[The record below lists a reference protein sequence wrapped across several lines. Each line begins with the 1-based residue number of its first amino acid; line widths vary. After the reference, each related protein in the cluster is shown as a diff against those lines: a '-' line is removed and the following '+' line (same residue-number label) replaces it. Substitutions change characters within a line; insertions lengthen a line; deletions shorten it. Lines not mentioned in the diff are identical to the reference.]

1 MSRGTQAS
9 RPQSK
14 DATETV
20 AFPIQDPL
28 LRWFQANARDLP
40 WRKNRTPYAVWVS
53 EIMLQQT
60 QVATV
65 IDYFNRFMKRF
76 PTVETLARAKQDS
89 VLKLWEGLGYYSRGR
104 NLHKAAQTIVADYGG
119 QLPDTVDELQKIP
132 GIGRYTAGAIAS
144 IAFHKPAPILDGNVI
159 RVLSRVFRVKG
170 NPKETAIKN
179 QLWELADR
187 LVHTEHPGDFN
198 EAMMELGAMVCTPSN
213 PQCIACPLNTECQ
226 AYRHGEQESLPVRQ
240 KQAPLPHYTIVVG
253 VVYKGDTILIDK
265 RRQNALLGGL
275 WEFPGGKKQTGE
287 SFKAAVAREVKEETG
302 IEIEVGKR
310 LGLVKHT
317 YSHFKIT
324 LHAYSC
330 TYLSGA
336 AKPLGCD
343 AVKWVAPDALKKYA
357 FPAANLKLFPKIR

>member
-1 MSRGTQAS
+1 MKHIQAAKI
-9 RPQSK
+9 QK
-14 DATETV
+14 D
-20 AFPIQDPL
+20 L
-28 LRWFQANARDLP
+28 LTWFRANARDLP

-76 PTVETLARAKQDS
+76 PTVEALARARQDS

-104 NLHKAAQTIVADYGG
+104 NLHKAAQTIVSEYNG
-119 QLPDTVDELQKIP
+119 QLPNSLDELQKIP

-144 IAFHKPAPILDGNVI
+144 IAFNKPAPILDGNVI
-159 RVLSRVFRVKG
+159 RVLCRVFRVKG
-170 NPKETAIKN
+170 NPKETAVKHE
-179 QLWELADR
+179 LWELADG

-198 EAMMELGAMVCTPSN
+198 EAMMELGAMICTPSN
-213 PQCIACPLNTECQ
+213 PQCLRCPLNTECQ
-226 AYRHGEQESLPVRQ
+226 AYKHGEQDSLPVRQ

-253 VVYKGDTILIDK
+253 IVYKDGSILIGK

-275 WEFPGGKKQTGE
+275 WEFPGGKKQKDE
-287 SFKAAVAREVKEETG
+287 SFKDAVAREVREETG

-310 LGLVKHT
+310 LCIVKHT

-324 LHAYSC
+324 LHAYLC
-330 TYLSGA
+330 TYASGM
-336 AKPLGCD
+336 AKPLDCD
-343 AVKWVAPDALKKYA
+343 AVKWVPAAGLRKYA
-357 FPAANLKLFPKIR
+357 FPGANVKIIRQLAAADQ